1 MKKILLS
8 LSLLTATFINAQE
21 NWTNIDGTGFSTGAA
36 FKISQVFQNRIYIAG
51 DSTQFSYTTSLLF
64 SSPTGDPGTFVKDT
78 GFKSILTAGWF
89 VSSVSNASNL
99 FFGSEVKY
107 DTTGGVTG
115 NTPQV
120 YRFDGTTYS
129 QHGTIDYSALPPDNE
144 MVSGNTNRIQ
154 AMALYSPTGSN
165 DTIYAFENTHYGAIR
180 NLSVFKAPA
189 NVTNPTWINSTNF
202 PMPSGLTTIYDAQVW
217 HKKLYIAVCNAT
229 NGGMILRTS
238 NGVDWDTVNT
248 ALNMSTILGPNAFND
263 YFTSLEVFRDTL
275 VASVINSYNG
285 SIVYTADSLAT
296 NQTWG
301 AFIDSAGSGVMNSNV
316 VDNIVDMT
324 VGDGK
329 LWIIA
334 SANYANGPR
343 GFVITKNANNKD
355 TLLTSTGGTG
365 LESGSNLADDYR
377 MSYFNNA
384 VFAAGHSYA
393 GARLSNP
400 GGNGTTGL
408 GGYPG
413 NLWRFRT
420 VKPVASFID
429 SVGAG
434 YGYCYGT
441 NVNLACTSVDA
452 SDAGWYLGSSQF
464 NSGLNSYFNPNG
476 PGTYVVTMY
485 AYNGNSQSLYWDSIS
500 RTITIYANPVIDSI
514 KATSYTVC
522 QGQEDTLRTYVQ
534 PGSGTAPY
542 SYVWHNAMES
552 LDYPGDSI
560 SKITLYTVPSPS
572 PYVYMYVTVKD
583 FHNCMA
589 TGPSTAYIYVNPS
602 DSLSGLVLD
611 TLLNPVTAG
620 KVYLYKKQVNNM
632 GVQDTLFDLSLSG
645 NGTFTF
651 PSLYYGDYWVKA
663 VADTS
668 NALYKT
674 AIPTYYSNKAYGH
687 AYQWDSA
694 LVVLQHGCTAGNNG
708 GNNIKIIQIPA
719 APPTGPGTISGHLSQ
734 SISFGARYSGPN
746 HTMGAPLKGVDIK
759 LGKNPGGS
767 PAARTTSDNNG
778 DYIFT
783 NVQPGNYKIY
793 VDIPNY
799 GMDSVRL
806 VSIDSLVPTT
816 SVHNDYYV
824 DSTMIRVVPVD
835 SVTKAICAGD
845 SIMLGGAYQHNAGIY
860 TDIFQTVWQYDSV
873 VVTTLTITS
882 LPTLTVVANNYTVC
896 SGSPVVL
903 TATGATSFMWSSN
916 AGSAVTSTV
925 SVNPTATT
933 VYTVTGTAN
942 ACSSDQTISIATFA
956 LPNVTANTSLDTV
969 CSGGNVTLTGGGALS
984 YTWSGGAVDGTP
996 FSPGTTANYTV
1007 TGTDANNCVNS
1018 DTVTVV
1024 VKTCIGIKTNSAVGL
1039 LNVYPMPATNTLYVE
1054 TEKDAKVRIY
1064 DITGQMVLE
1073 QSVSVG
1079 KNEINVGALPSGAY
1093 NLAIQADGKVTNVK
1107 VMISK

>member
-8 LSLLTATFINAQE
+8 LSLFTATFINAQE
-21 NWTNIDGTGFSTGAA
+21 NWTSVDNTGFNTGAA
-36 FKISQVFQNRIYIAG
+36 FKINHVFQNRIYIAG

-78 GFKSILTAGWF
+78 GFKSVLTAGWF
-89 VSSVSNASNL
+89 VSAASNASNL

-115 NTPQV
+115 HTPQV
-120 YRFDGTTYS
+120 YRFDGTNYT

-189 NVTNPTWINSTNF
+189 NVANPTWVNSVNF
-202 PMPSGLTTIYDAQVW
+202 SNASGLTTVFDAQVW
-217 HKKLYIAVCNAT
+217 HKKLYIAVCNGT
-229 NGGMILRTS
+229 NGGMILRTA
-238 NGVDWDTVNT
+238 NGVDWDTVTT
-248 ALNMSTILGPNAFND
+248 ALNMSAILGPNSFND

-275 VASVINSYNG
+275 VASVINSYNS

-296 NQTWG
+296 NQTWS
-301 AFIDSAGSGVMNSNV
+301 AFIDSAGSGIMNSNV
-316 VDNIVDMT
+316 VDNIMDMT

-329 LWIIA
+329 LWILA
-334 SANYANGPR
+334 SANYSSGPR

-355 TLLTSTGGTG
+355 TLLTSTNGTG
-365 LESGSNLADDYR
+365 LESGFNLADDYR

-384 VFAAGHSYA
+384 VFAAGHTYG
-393 GARLSNP
+393 GARVANP
-400 GGNGTTGL
+400 TGGGTTGL

-413 NLWRFRT
+413 NLYRFRT

-429 SVGAG
+429 SVGVG
-434 YGYCYGT
+434 YGYCYG
-441 NVNLACTSVDA
+441 NQIYLVSTSADA
-452 SDAGWYLGSSQF
+452 SDAGWYTGGSQF

-476 PGTYVVTMY
+476 PGTYLITMY
-485 AYNGNSQSLYWDSIS
+485 AYNGNNQSLYWDSIS
-500 RTITIYANPVIDSI
+500 RTITIYPNPVID
-514 KATSYTVC
+514 TVKLSLSTIC
-522 QGQEDTLRTYVQ
+522 QGQMDTLKAVVA
-534 PGSGTAPY
+534 PGSGPYMYMWQYSLNINGVNDSTIAFTLTTVTSGSPAPIGFSVSDIHSCKTNY
-542 SYVWHNAMES
+542 SYNYLLGV
-552 LDYPGDSI
+552 
-560 SKITLYTVPSPS
+560 
-572 PYVYMYVTVKD
+572 
-583 FHNCMA
+583 
-589 TGPSTAYIYVNPS
+589 YVNPS

-632 GVQDTLFDLSLSG
+632 GIQDTLFDLSLSG

-668 NALYKT
+668 NPLYKT
-674 AIPTYYSNKAYGH
+674 AIPTYYSNRPYGH

-694 LVVLQHGCTAGNNG
+694 LVVMQHGCTAGNNG
-708 GNNIKIIQIPA
+708 GNNIKIIQIPS

-778 DYIFT
+778 DYSFT

-806 VSIDSLVPTT
+806 VTIDSLVPTT

-824 DSTMIRVVPVD
+824 DSTMIRVVPID
-835 SVTKAICAGD
+835 SVTRAICAGD
-845 SIMLGGAYQHNAGIY
+845 SIMLGGAYQHNAGVY
-860 TDIFQTVWQYDSV
+860 TDILQTVWQYDSV

-896 SGSPVVL
+896 SGSSVVL

-916 AGSAVTSTV
+916 AGSATTSTV
-925 SVNPTATT
+925 SVNPTSAT

-942 ACSSDQTISIATFA
+942 ACSADQAISISTLS
-956 LPNVTANTSLDTV
+956 LPNVTANTSLDSV

-984 YTWSGGAVDGTP
+984 YTWSGGAVDGVP

-1007 TGTDANNCVNS
+1007 MGTDANNCVNS

-1039 LNVYPMPATNTLYVE
+1039 LNVYPMPATNILYVE
-1054 TEKDAKVRIY
+1054 TEKNAKVRIY

-1079 KNEINVGALPSGAY
+1079 KNEINVGSLPAGAY

>member
-1 MKKILLS
+1 MKKLL
-8 LSLLTATFINAQE
+8 LAVSLLTATFINAQE
-21 NWTNIDGTGFSTGAA
+21 NWTEVNNTGFNTGAA
-36 FKISQVFQNRIYIAG
+36 FKVNHVFQNRIYIAG
-51 DSTQFSYTTSLLF
+51 DSTQGIYTTSLLF
-64 SSPTGDPGTFVKDT
+64 SSPTGDTGSFVEEN
-78 GFKSILTAGWF
+78 GLKSVLTAGWL
-89 VSSVSNASNL
+89 VSAASNSSYL

-120 YRFDGTTYS
+120 YRFDGTTYT
-129 QHGTIDYSALPPDNE
+129 QHGTIDYSTLPPDNE
-144 MVSGNTNRIQ
+144 MVSGNTPRIQ

-165 DTIYAFENTHYGAIR
+165 DTIYAFENTHYGATK

-202 PMPSGLTTIYDAQVW
+202 PLASGLTTVYDAQVW
-217 HKKLYIAVCNAT
+217 HKKLYIAVCNGT
-229 NGGMILRTS
+229 NGGMILRTA
-238 NGVDWDTVNT
+238 NGVDWDTVTT
-248 ALNMSTILGPNAFND
+248 ALGMSAILGPNAFGD

-275 VASVINSYNG
+275 VASVIYSSNAA
-285 SIVYTADSLAT
+285 IVYTADSLAI

-301 AFIDSAGSGVMNSNV
+301 ALIDSAGSSIMNGNV
-316 VDNIVDMT
+316 LSNIVDMT

-329 LWIIA
+329 LWIQG
-334 SANYANGPR
+334 SANFSSGPR
-343 GFVITKNANNKD
+343 GFVITKNANNRD
-355 TLLTSTGGTG
+355 TLLTSTNGTG
-365 LESGSNLADDYR
+365 LEGGFNLADDYR

-384 VFAAGHSYA
+384 VFSAGHTYG
-393 GARLSNP
+393 GARVANP
-400 GGNGTTGL
+400 GNGTTGL

-413 NLWRFRT
+413 NLWRFKT

-429 SVGAG
+429 SVPAG

-441 NVNLACTSVDA
+441 NIDLVCTSANA
-452 SDAGWYLGSSQF
+452 SDAGWYTGGSQF

-476 PGTYVVTMY
+476 PGTYLVTMY
-485 AYNGNSQSLYWDSIS
+485 AYNGTYQSLYWDTIS
-500 RTITIYANPVIDSI
+500 RYITVYDVPHIDTVWAS
-514 KATSYTVC
+514 KTTVC
-522 QGQEDTLRTYVQ
+522 QGEPDTLHTRVH
-534 PGSGTAPY
+534 GGTAPY
-542 SYVWHNAMES
+542 TYTWYNVADNLS
-552 LDYPGDSI
+552 YPGDSTTVI
-560 SKITLYTVPSPS
+560 QLYVVPSPS
-572 PYVYMYVTVKD
+572 PYVYNYVNVTD
-583 FHNCMA
+583 AHGC
-589 TGPSTAYIYVNPS
+589 TGSGPYTTLYIYVNPS
-602 DSLSGLVLD
+602 DSLSGTIID
-611 TLLNPVTAG
+611 TTLSPVTAG

-632 GVQDTLFDLSLSG
+632 GIQDTFAILG
-645 NGTFTF
+645 AGGTYSF
-651 PSLYYGDYWVKA
+651 PSVYFGDYYIKA
-663 VADTS
+663 VADT
-668 NALYKT
+668 NVAAYKT
-674 AIPTYYSNKAYGH
+674 SVPTYYSNRPYGH

-694 LVVLQHGCTAGNNG
+694 LVVLQHGCTAGNNT
-708 GNNIKIIQIPA
+708 GNDIKIIQIPNM
-719 APPTGPGTISGHLSQ
+719 PPTGLGTISGHLSE

-746 HTMGAPLKGVDIK
+746 HTTGAPLKGVDIK

-778 DYIFT
+778 DYSFT

-835 SVTKAICAGD
+835 SVNRSICAGD
-845 SIMLGGAYQHNAGIY
+845 SIMLGGSYQHNAGIY
-860 TDIFQTVWQYDSV
+860 TDILQTVWQYDSV
-873 VVTTLTITS
+873 VVTTLAITP

-903 TATGATSFMWSSN
+903 TATGAASFLWDSN
-916 AGSAVTSTV
+916 AGSATTPTV
-925 SVNPTATT
+925 SVNPTSPT

-942 ACSSDQTISIATFA
+942 ACSSEQTIAITTLA

-969 CSGGNVTLTGGGALS
+969 CTGGNVTLTGGGAVT
-984 YTWSGGAVDGTP
+984 YTWSGGAVNGTP

-1024 VKTCIGIKTNSAVGL
+1024 VKSCIGIQTNSAVGL

-1054 TEKDAKVRIY
+1054 SEKNARVRIY

-1073 QSVSVG
+1073 QSVNTG
-1079 KNEINVGALPSGAY
+1079 KNEINVNALPSGAY